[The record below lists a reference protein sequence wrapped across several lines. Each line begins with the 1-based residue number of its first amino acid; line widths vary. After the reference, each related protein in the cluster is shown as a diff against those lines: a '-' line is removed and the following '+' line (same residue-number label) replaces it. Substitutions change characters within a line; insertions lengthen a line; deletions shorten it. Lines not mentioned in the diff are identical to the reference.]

1 MEFSLVESVPCRWP
15 DACLFQG
22 SRDGSSGQ
30 AGGGF
35 QMTKSVTYGTVGS
48 REAGLEGPVKAG
60 KGLGQDRDNDLMRPN
75 LATVLDPNRR
85 SADAGEFEA
94 ALRRRIVGQ
103 DQAVEKVAEIYQMFL
118 AGLNA
123 PGRPVGNLLFL
134 GPTGS
139 GKTRVVEAMAE
150 ALFGDAHACI
160 KIDCAEFQHSHEIA
174 KLIGSPPGYLGHR
187 ETHPLLTQE
196 ALNQWFTEKLKLSIL
211 LFDEIEKASDS
222 LWQLLLGILDK
233 ATLTL
238 GDNRRVDLSQCIII
252 LTSNLGAS
260 EMTNLI
266 DGGLGFAPKVVE
278 VDNNF
283 DDKIQRT
290 AVEAARRK
298 FTPEFMNRID
308 KTVVFKTLRDEH
320 LAQILEIE
328 LGMVQQRVLMAAGA
342 NQFVFNCTPQVKS
355 FLLAEGTDPKY
366 GARHLKRAIERHL
379 VFPLANLV
387 ATGQVKLGDFL
398 RIDLSP
404 ESQLTFVK
412 EAEGAMVPMLMER
425 YGAAAGMPPMAAR
438 TARTIGRREFG
449 ATPTADTK

>member
-1 MEFSLVESVPCRWP
+1 
-15 DACLFQG
+15 
-22 SRDGSSGQ
+22 
-30 AGGGF
+30 
-35 QMTKSVTYGTVGS
+35 
-48 REAGLEGPVKAG
+48 
-60 KGLGQDRDNDLMRPN
+60 MRTN
-75 LATVLDPNRR
+75 LATVLDPHRR
-85 SADAGEFEA
+85 SNDAGEFET
-94 ALRRRIVGQ
+94 ALHRRIVGQ
-103 DQAVEKVAEIYQMFL
+103 DPAVEKVVEIYQMFL
-118 AGLNA
+118 AGLNP

-150 ALFGDAHACI
+150 ALFGDARACI

-252 LTSNLGAS
+252 MTSNLGAG
-260 EMTNLI
+260 EMMNLA
-266 DGGLGFAPKVVE
+266 DGGFGFAPQAFE
-278 VDNNF
+278 VDEKF

-290 AVEAARRK
+290 AVEAAQRK

-308 KTVVFKTLRDEH
+308 KVVVFKTLRDQH
-320 LAQILEIE
+320 LSQILDIE
-328 LGMVQQRVLMAAGA
+328 LGMVQQRVLMAAGT
-342 NQFVFNCTPQVKS
+342 NQFVFNCTSAVKE
-355 FLLAEGTDPKY
+355 FLLKEGTDPRY
-366 GARHLKRAIERHL
+366 GARHLKRAIERNL

-387 ATGQVKLGDFL
+387 ATGQVKLGDFV
-398 RIDLSP
+398 RIDMAS
-404 ESQLTFVK
+404 ENQMIFVK
-412 EAEGAMVPMLMER
+412 EAENAMAPALLER
-425 YGAAAGMPPMAAR
+425 YGAAVNQP
-438 TARTIGRREFG
+438 TARGARAVANGRRDFG
-449 ATPTADTK
+449 APSPGLAESK